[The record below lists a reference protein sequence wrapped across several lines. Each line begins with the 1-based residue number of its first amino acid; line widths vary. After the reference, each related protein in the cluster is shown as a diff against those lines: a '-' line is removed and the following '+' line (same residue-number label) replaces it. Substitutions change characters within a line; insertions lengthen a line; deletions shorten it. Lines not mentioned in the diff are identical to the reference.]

1 MKVGTMLVTMTLG
14 LSVIAATAG
23 PGAFGAKR
31 GLPPQLAEFDTNKD
45 GVLDKTEREALKA
58 AMEAKHKAFIAK
70 YDKNGD
76 GVLDKTELAA
86 AKADREAAMK
96 AQRTKR
102 FAEIDGD
109 GSGSISLAELT
120 TVLKGLSAARVQ
132 AVFNRLDANKDKSI
146 SLDEF
151 LAEPPHH
158 PGGHPEP
165 GDHKG

>member
-1 MKVGTMLVTMTLG
+1 MKVGIMLVTVTLG
-14 LSVIAATAG
+14 LSVTAATAG

-31 GLPPQLAEFDTNKD
+31 GLPPQLAEFDMNKD

-76 GVLDKTELAA
+76 GVLDKDELAA
-86 AKADREAAMK
+86 AKADREAALK

-102 FAEIDGD
+102 FAEIDAD
-109 GSGSISLAELT
+109 GNGSITLAELT
-120 TVLKGLSAARVQ
+120 TALKGLSAARVQ
-132 AVFNRLDANKDKSI
+132 AVFGRLDANHDKAI

-151 LAEPPHH
+151 LAEPPHPAGPH
-158 PGGHPEP
+158 PGDP
-165 GDHKG
+165 HK